1 MNKKSIWNK
10 NYIFVLIIN
19 ILTAFSFHILTPTI
33 PKYVISIGNG
43 AAIAGFVSTAFTIT
57 SILTRPVAGYYVDTK
72 RKKNVL
78 FLAMVII
85 SISIFGYAM
94 SHNVALIIFFRL
106 LHGIGWG
113 MATTATS
120 TVAVTSLPEDMIGRG
135 LGLFG
140 IASSLASVFAPNL
153 GLHLIES
160 VGYFSMFMIAFSL
173 AVGAGLLSFL
183 IDEASLRKPETVR
196 SKENILSR
204 LFDKRATLPAIVILS
219 VGIGM
224 ASITNFIAVY
234 AEEIHVE
241 NIGYY
246 FTVAGAVMLFMRP
259 MFGRIADKV
268 NTKKIVMIAI
278 LGFSTVF
285 LTIGLAKKLP
295 AFLLAGV
302 LYGTFYGALGPIVQT
317 WCVKTLGSGK
327 SGTANSIYYTA
338 LDIGSGLGA
347 TIAGA
352 LASTIG
358 YSRMYFVT
366 IIPQLIVFTLV
377 LLSALRD
384 NKNKAK

>member
-1 MNKKSIWNK
+1 MSKKSIWNK
-10 NYIFVLIIN
+10 NYFFVLIIN
-19 ILTAFSFHILTPTI
+19 ILTAFSFHILSPTI
-33 PKYVISIGNG
+33 PKYVLSLGNG

-57 SILTRPVAGYYVDTK
+57 SILTRPVAGYYVDT
-72 RKKNVL
+72 RKKKTVL
-78 FLAMVII
+78 LLAMVII
-85 SISIFGYAM
+85 AISIFGYAV
-94 SHNVALIIFFRL
+94 SKRVPLIIFFRL

-113 MATTATS
+113 MATTSSS
-120 TVAVTSLPEDMIGRG
+120 TVAVTSLPENMIGRG

-153 GLHLIES
+153 GLHLIDS
-160 VGYFSMFMIAFSL
+160 VGYFSMFMISFSL
-173 AVGAGLLSFL
+173 AVGAGLLTFL
-183 IDEASLRKPETVR
+183 INEDALRKPETIR
-196 SKENILSR
+196 SKDNILSR
-204 LFDKRATLPAIVILS
+204 LFDRKATLPAIVILS

-224 ASITNFIAVY
+224 ASITNFIAVH

-259 MFGRIADKV
+259 TFGRIADKV
-268 NTKKIVMIAI
+268 NTKKIVMVAI

-317 WCVKTLGSGK
+317 WCVKALGAGK

-352 LASTIG
+352 LASSIG
-358 YSRMYFVT
+358 YSRMYFLVM
-366 IIPQLIVFTLV
+366 IPQLLVFALV
-377 LLSALRD
+377 LFSTLRD
-384 NKNKAK
+384 NKEKAT